1 MLFKTTV
8 TAILLVLMSF
18 TALFAQDY
26 DRVDKL
32 LADIDQWVVTDTTR
46 ITKYI
51 DSTDA
56 VAMETLK
63 SSKFWDMVET
73 ELGFLLGIDLITSP
87 QVDNTG
93 RMYFRMRLSGE
104 SDALFYVDKP
114 MGFPIQITPNNW
126 TDEGFSISGYS
137 VHPSGDFI
145 LVQVN
150 KFNDEMHDIWLFER
164 NGQFRPLLVSRDTR
178 YYIAGFDEDNP
189 DRFFTLIF
197 KSPNIHYGSYTIS
210 TATLD
215 TLYHEPGSNYIT
227 DYYKDKILLTRS
239 ISFSE
244 SQLAMLDLKTKKV
257 IDLTDVTQL
266 SMGSFTTDGKVLL
279 LTSAKSKEDEFMKF
293 CLLDPAKPKKMTVI
307 YDPKL
312 ETEEIMFHREMGIV
326 VTALNQDGFSVL
338 HGFDL
343 EGNEIPMPKLDVG
356 VISEYSGS
364 AISANDNGQ
373 IVFSYSSPTVP
384 PTAYTFKLN
393 ENKIQQIGKVSTF
406 GFDFSNIKVDV
417 IRYPSEDGTMIPA
430 LIYVPKDAKK
440 DGSNPAIIQ
449 YHGGPPGQSRPY
461 FQRNI
466 AFALSK
472 GFIMMFPN
480 VRGSTGYGPA
490 WEEADNQE
498 RRFTALKD
506 AETAIDYLI
515 NEGYSSPETIAI
527 WGGSYGGYTVNWLAG
542 HCSDKIACV
551 VSEIAVS
558 DIEHNLAYT
567 GVGTFIE
574 GYEREY
580 GKRGTKLLKQL
591 SPIYYAENVNK
602 PILFRT
608 GHYDPRV
615 PPSDSRRFASVL
627 QQLGKP
633 VLHYEEMESGHGGSF
648 KSQVIFELTSNYV
661 FTMMHVMK

>member
-8 TAILLVLMSF
+8 TAILLALLSF
-18 TALFAQDY
+18 TALSAQDY
-26 DRVDKL
+26 DKVDKM
-32 LADIDQWVVTDTTR
+32 LADIDQWVVTDTAR
-46 ITKYI
+46 IMEYI

-56 VAMETLK
+56 VALETLK
-63 SSKFWDMVET
+63 SSKYWDMVET

-150 KFNDEMHDIWLFER
+150 KFSDEMHDIWLFER

-197 KSPNIHYGSYTIS
+197 QSPNIHYGSYTIS
-210 TATLD
+210 TAKLD

-257 IDLTDVTQL
+257 TDLTDVTQL
-266 SMGSFTTDGKVLL
+266 SMGSFTKDGKVLL
-279 LTSAKSKEDEFMKF
+279 LTSAKSKDDEFMKF

-312 ETEEIMFHREMGIV
+312 ETEEIMFHRDLGIV

-343 EGNEIPMPKLDVG
+343 EGKEIPMPKLDVG

-364 AISANDNGQ
+364 AIGANDSGQ
-373 IVFSYSSPTVP
+373 IVFSYTSPTVP

-393 ENKIQQIGKVSTF
+393 ENKLQQIGRVSTF

-515 NEGYSSPETIAI
+515 NEGYSSPATIAI

-551 VSEIAVS
+551 VSEVAES
-558 DIEHNLAYT
+558 DLEHGMEHT
-567 GVGTFIE
+567 GVQTFIE

-580 GKRGTKLLKQL
+580 GKRGSKLLKQL
-591 SPIYYAENVNK
+591 SPIYYAEDVNV
-602 PILFRT
+602 PILFKT

-633 VLHYEEMESGHGGSF
+633 VWHYEEMESGHGGSF
-648 KSQVIFELTSNYV
+648 KSQVIFNLTTSYV